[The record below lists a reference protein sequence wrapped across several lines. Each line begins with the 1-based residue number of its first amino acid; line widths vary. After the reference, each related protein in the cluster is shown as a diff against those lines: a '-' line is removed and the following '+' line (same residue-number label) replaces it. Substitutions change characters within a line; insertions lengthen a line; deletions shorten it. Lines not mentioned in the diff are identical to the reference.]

1 MRELDGLPS
10 NPFASRLSSLLQSFE
25 DWGTFRTGAKEAAV
39 VAILYRR
46 EGRLYMPFVARRT
59 DLSSHPGQIGLPGGQ
74 VEPGESAWQAAA
86 REAQEE
92 IGVLASDLV
101 PLGAGPPL
109 YAAVTNYS
117 VAAFVAWL
125 AAEDV
130 RFRPD
135 TRELDAVLEVPL
147 DHLLDESAWL
157 DGPNSRLG
165 RSLPV
170 ESAVIWGLTARL
182 LAGILPPIRRALS
195 EDAAGA

>member
-1 MRELDGLPS
+1 MREIDGLPS

-25 DWGTFRTGAKEAAV
+25 DWGTFRPGAKEAAV

-46 EGRLYMPFVARRT
+46 EGRLYMPFVARRH
-59 DLSSHPGQIGLPGGQ
+59 DLPSHPGQVGLPGGQ
-74 VEPGESAWQAAA
+74 VVPGESAWQAAA
-86 REAQEE
+86 REAEEE

-117 VAAFVAWL
+117 VAQFVAWL

-135 TRELDAVLEVPL
+135 TRELDAVIEVPL
-147 DHLLDESAWL
+147 DHLLDESAWR
-157 DGPNSRLG
+157 DAAQSRLG
-165 RSLPV
+165 PSLPV
-170 ESAVIWGLTARL
+170 ESTVIWGLTARL
-182 LAGILPPIRRALS
+182 LAGILPPIRRAL
-195 EDAAGA
+195 EGGPDA